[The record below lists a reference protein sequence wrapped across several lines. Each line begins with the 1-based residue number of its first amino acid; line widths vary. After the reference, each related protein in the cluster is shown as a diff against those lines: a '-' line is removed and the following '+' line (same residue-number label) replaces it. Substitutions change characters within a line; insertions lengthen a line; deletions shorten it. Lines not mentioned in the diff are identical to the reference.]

1 MGGNTW
7 SFIRER
13 TPLYVFTGP
22 TEQRAGHD
30 FDYWLDQ
37 KQPYGPEHAA
47 IRNRRLAYLRSS
59 LFPDGNG
66 QDSWDAVRERWF
78 PHIKQQGTNDVSGMP
93 LGQYLTGLYNLDGFI
108 RSKERLDD
116 LAVVAGLRLAVGSS
130 IPAAVLK
137 TPLDAKLGPDQWD
150 NDAALHLKLS
160 IVANL
165 GQHQDWVCGVC
176 ILDSVKKFLQQH
188 QPGQTPG
195 TIRLVSHGRFLRSE
209 NSMLARW
216 LLAIKREL
224 GSTGHIRWPAKP
236 GCTFSMLE
244 DYTPGFEEPNENWH
258 LQNGHARGNS
268 SHNTSE
274 PSASSKRVQPRFHF
288 L

>member
-150 NDAALHLKLS
+150 NDAALLVSAPLS
-160 IVANL
+160 VLPIHFPDHWTVAIVDIANSD
-165 GQHQDWVCGVC
+165 GHYFYF
-176 ILDSVKKFLQQH
+176 LDS
-188 QPGQTPG
+188 
-195 TIRLVSHGRFLRSE
+195 
-209 NSMLARW
+209 
-216 LLAIKREL
+216 
-224 GSTGHIRWPAKP
+224 
-236 GCTFSMLE
+236 
-244 DYTPGFEEPNENWH
+244 
-258 LQNGHARGNS
+258 
-268 SHNTSE
+268 
-274 PSASSKRVQPRFHF
+274 
-288 L
+288 